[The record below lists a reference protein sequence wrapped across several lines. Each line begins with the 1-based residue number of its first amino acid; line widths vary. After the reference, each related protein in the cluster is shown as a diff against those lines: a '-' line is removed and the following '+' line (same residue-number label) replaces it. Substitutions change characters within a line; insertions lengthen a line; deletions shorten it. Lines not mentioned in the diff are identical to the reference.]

1 MVGVQLTVPLST
13 GGWRSARQDEA
24 LAQQAQAEA
33 QLESTREQVAQ
44 QVHAAWLGLSVGA
57 EQVRALTEAL
67 TASEDRLAATQLGH
81 EVGDRT
87 LLDALN
93 AQNDAAAARLALAQA
108 RTSLL
113 LAHLRLAALAGQ
125 LDETTLRSANQALV
139 HTP

>member
-1 MVGVQLTVPLST
+1 
-13 GGWRSARQDEA
+13 
-24 LAQQAQAEA
+24 
-33 QLESTREQVAQ
+33 
-44 QVHAAWLGLSVGA
+44 
-57 EQVRALTEAL
+57 
-67 TASEDRLAATQLGH
+67 
-81 EVGDRT
+81 VGDRT